1 MNVMKRILVIDD
13 DDTLRAMLRRL
24 FCAAGYEV
32 AVAEDG
38 MEAIRIQQ
46 IRPFDLIMTD
56 LVMPEKEGLE
66 VIMEFRKKYPATK
79 IIAMSGGGRIHPDQ
93 YLELARSLGAQRA
106 FTKPFKAKEVL
117 AAVRE
122 LLKDEG

>member
-1 MNVMKRILVIDD
+1 MKRILVIDD

-24 FCAAGYEV
+24 FSTAGYEV
-32 AVAEDG
+32 AVAGDG
-38 MEAIRIQQ
+38 VEGVRIQQ
-46 IRPFDLIMTD
+46 AQPFDLIMTD

-66 VIMEFRKKYPATK
+66 VIMEIRKNYPATK

-93 YLELARSLGAQRA
+93 YLELARSLGAKRV
-106 FTKPFKAKEVL
+106 FSKPFKAGEVL

-122 LLKDEG
+122 LLTEED

>member
-1 MNVMKRILVIDD
+1 MKRILVIDD

-24 FCAAGYEV
+24 FSAAGYEV

-38 MEAIRIQQ
+38 MAGVRVQQ
-46 IRPFDLIMTD
+46 IQPFDLVITD
-56 LVMPEKEGLE
+56 LVMPEKEGIE
-66 VIMEFRKKYPATK
+66 VIMEIRKKYPDTK

-93 YLELARSLGAQRA
+93 YLELARNLGAQRV
-106 FTKPFKAKEVL
+106 FSKPFKASDVL

-122 LLKDEG
+122 LLNDEG

>member
-1 MNVMKRILVIDD
+1 MKRILVIDD
-13 DDTLRAMLRRL
+13 DDTLRAILKRL
-24 FCAAGYEV
+24 FYTAGYEV

-38 MEAIRIQQ
+38 MAGIRIQQ
-46 IRPFDLIMTD
+46 IEPFDLVMTD

-66 VIMEFRKKYPATK
+66 VIMEIRKKYPDTK

-93 YLELARSLGAQRA
+93 YLELARNLGAQRV
-106 FTKPFKAKEVL
+106 FSKPFKANEVL

-122 LLKDEG
+122 LLKEEG